1 MNMEVAGPAI
11 STAEQ
16 RVPVIE
22 LRDVAKIHQTARQT
36 IKAVHGANIRIESGE
51 FVSLLGPSGC
61 GKSTLLGLIA
71 GLDQPT
77 SGSIAFDGVP
87 RSSSDR
93 RVAVN
98 FQEPALFPWRDVKRN
113 VTIALENCDL
123 SRRQVDAE
131 AQRAIEAVGLGQF
144 QNVYP
149 SHLSG
154 GMKQR
159 VMLARLLAMNAPVML
174 MDEPFAALDAIT
186 REQMQDLVTR
196 LYTTRR
202 FSIVFVTHSIEEAL
216 FTSQRVIV
224 MCARPGRIV
233 HEVRLDEA
241 YPRTY
246 EWRLSGKVATLRRE
260 LHQLMRD
267 LEGSDGGGRDGRV

>member
-1 MNMEVAGPAI
+1 MNVEVSGRMVAKVGRA
-11 STAEQ
+11 
-16 RVPVIE
+16 PVIE
-22 LRDVAKIHQTARQT
+22 LRDVSKVHKTARQM
-36 IKAVHGANIRIESGE
+36 IRAVCGANIRIEAGE

-61 GKSTLLGLIA
+61 GKSTLLGLVA

-77 SGSIAFDGVP
+77 SGTITFDGLQ
-87 RSSSDR
+87 RSTSDR

-98 FQEPALFPWRDVKRN
+98 FQEPALFPWRDTKRN
-113 VTIALENCDL
+113 VTIALENRGL
-123 SRRQVDAE
+123 GRAQVDAQAE
-131 AQRAIEAVGLGQF
+131 RALEAVGLSQF
-144 QNVYP
+144 QNIYP

-196 LYTTRR
+196 LYSARR
-202 FSIVFVTHSIEEAL
+202 FSIIFVTHSIEEAL
-216 FTSQRVIV
+216 FASQRVIV

-233 HEVRLDEA
+233 HEVKLDEG
-241 YPRTY
+241 YPRTFD
-246 EWRLSGKVATLRRE
+246 WRLSDKVAALRRE

-267 LEGSDGGGRDGRV
+267 LDAGGSGGEDARV

>member
-1 MNMEVAGPAI
+1 MTMQVAGH
-11 STAEQ
+11 AEATG

-22 LRDVAKIHQTARQT
+22 LHDVDKVHRTARQM
-36 IKAVHGANIRIESGE
+36 IRAVCGANIRIESGE

-77 SGSIAFDGVP
+77 SGTITFDGLQ
-87 RSSSDR
+87 RSTSDR

-98 FQEPALFPWRDVKRN
+98 FQEPALFPWRDTKRN
-113 VTIALENCDL
+113 VTIALENRGL
-123 SRRQVDAE
+123 SRAEVDAQAE
-131 AQRAIEAVGLGQF
+131 RAIEAVGLSQF
-144 QNVYP
+144 QNIYP

-196 LYTTRR
+196 LYSARK

-233 HEVRLDEA
+233 HEVKLDED

-246 EWRLSGKVATLRRE
+246 EWRLSDKVAALRRE
-260 LHQLMRD
+260 LHQLLRD
-267 LEGSDGGGRDGRV
+267 LDARGSEQEDACV